1 MGETMH
7 HFCRKNRTQMQSKL
21 IHSLSVAT
29 VAATLVGLCVPAQAV
44 SLAGSSDLNSTGG
57 FSFSEDTEVTFT
69 FLQSQGEY
77 LSSFG
82 VYDAS
87 KNSLQ
92 TLFSETQASDNGSE
106 NDWQGTCGVSV
117 VSCEVGYTFEAG
129 VNYFLG
135 LAANAATTVFSG
147 TQYNNQLPFRFTND
161 SAADSTVL
169 IAVNDSYTGDSDY
182 NDFTVSASASRVESV
197 PEPGTLGA
205 LVGVGALGLM
215 GIRRRKR
222 ANT

>member
-1 MGETMH
+1 MH
-7 HFCRKNRTQMQSKL
+7 HFCHKNRTQMQSKL

-92 TLFSETQASDNGSE
+92 TLFSETQASDNSSN

-117 VSCEVGYTFEAG
+117 VSCEVGYTFDAG
-129 VNYFLG
+129 VNYFFG
-135 LAANAATTVFSG
+135 LAANAAETVFSG
-147 TQYNNQLPFRFTND
+147 TEYNNELPFRFTND
-161 SAADSTVL
+161 SAADSAVL

-182 NDFTVSASASRVESV
+182 NDFTVSASSVESV

-205 LVGVGALGLM
+205 LVGVGTLGLM

>member
-1 MGETMH
+1 MH
-7 HFCRKNRTQMQSKL
+7 HFCHKNRTQMQSKL

-57 FSFSEDTEVTFT
+57 FSFSEDTEVMFT

-92 TLFSETQASDNGSE
+92 TLFSETQASDNSSN

-117 VSCEVGYTFEAG
+117 VSCEVGYTFDAG
-129 VNYFLG
+129 VNYFFG
-135 LAANAATTVFSG
+135 LAANAAETVFSG
-147 TQYNNQLPFRFTND
+147 TEYNNELPFRFTND
-161 SAADSTVL
+161 SAADSAVL

-182 NDFTVSASASRVESV
+182 NDFTVSASSVESV

-205 LVGVGALGLM
+205 LVGVGTLGLM

>member
-1 MGETMH
+1 MH
-7 HFCRKNRTQMQSKL
+7 HFCRNNQTQITSKL
-21 IHSLSVAT
+21 LHRLSVAAAT
-29 VAATLVGLCVPAQAV
+29 ATLVGLCVPAQAA
-44 SLAGSSDLNSTGG
+44 SLLGSSDLNSTGG
-57 FSFSEDTEVTFT
+57 FSFSEDTEVTFS

-92 TLFSETQASDNGSE
+92 TLISEVQASDNGSN

-117 VSCEVGYTFEAG
+117 VACEVSYTFEAG

-135 LAANAATTVFSG
+135 LAASAATTVFSG
-147 TQYNNQLPFRFTND
+147 TQYNNQLPFSFTNGSD
-161 SAADSTVL
+161 DSTVL
-169 IAVNDSYTGDSDY
+169 IAVNDSNLVDSDY
-182 NDFTVSASASRVESV
+182 NDFKISASASRVESV
-197 PEPGTLGA
+197 PEPSTVGA
-205 LVGVGALGLM
+205 LLGVGALGLM
-215 GIRRRKR
+215 RIRRKR

>member
-1 MGETMH
+1 
-7 HFCRKNRTQMQSKL
+7 MQSKL
-21 IHSLSVAT
+21 IHSMSVAAA
-29 VAATLVGLCVPAQAV
+29 AATLAGLCVPAQAV

-57 FSFSEDTEVTFT
+57 FSFSEDTEVMFT

-92 TLFSETQASDNGSE
+92 TLISEVQSSDNGSE
-106 NDWQGTCGVSV
+106 NDWQGTCGISV
-117 VSCEVGYTFEAG
+117 VSCEASYTFEAG
-129 VNYFLG
+129 VNYFFG

-147 TQYNNQLPFRFTND
+147 TEYNNQLPFLFTND
-161 SAADSTVL
+161 SADDSTVL
-169 IAVNDSYTGDSDY
+169 IAVNDSDTSDSDY
-182 NDFTVSASASRVESV
+182 NDFRISASSVKSV

-205 LVGVGALGLM
+205 LVTVGALSLM
-215 GIRRRKR
+215 GIRRKR
-222 ANT
+222 VNT

>member
-1 MGETMH
+1 M
-7 HFCRKNRTQMQSKL
+7 KSKL
-21 IHSLSVAT
+21 IHSLGVAAT
-29 VAATLVGLCVPAQAV
+29 AATLVGLCVPAQAV
-44 SLAGSSDLNSTGG
+44 SLAGSSDLNATEG
-57 FSFSEDTEVTFT
+57 FSFSEDTEVMFT

-92 TLFSETQASDNGSE
+92 TLFSETQASDNSSN

-117 VSCEVGYTFEAG
+117 VSCEVNYTFDAG
-129 VNYFLG
+129 VNYFFG
-135 LAANAATTVFSG
+135 LAANAAETVFSG
-147 TQYNNQLPFRFTND
+147 TEYNNELPFRFTND
-161 SAADSTVL
+161 SADDSTVL

-182 NDFTVSASASRVESV
+182 NDFTVSASSVESV

-205 LVGVGALGLM
+205 LVSIGALGLM